1 MYSFKLSL
9 PIINKVPAKM
19 IAMLADRQKF
29 LRPKISIIKSV
40 ISNIVTLIVAIFL
53 YLLRSFSSNILSFEG
68 AGANKA
74 IAILK
79 TIDKT
84 NIVTVTENEFFE
96 TKIVDI
102 ESRID
107 KVDIKKH
114 LISVFA

>member
-1 MYSFKLSL
+1 MYFFKPNL
-9 PIINKVPAKM
+9 PIISKAPARI
-19 IAMLADRQKF
+19 IAVLIDKQRFFRSKSS
-29 LRPKISIIKSV
+29 ISKSV
-40 ISNIVTLIVAIFL
+40 MSNIVTLIVAIFL
-53 YLLRSFSSNILSFEG
+53 YLLHSFSSNILSFEG

-79 TIDKT
+79 TIDET

>member
-9 PIINKVPAKM
+9 PIISKTPAKM
-19 IAMLADRQKF
+19 IAVLADRQKV
-29 LRPKISIIKSV
+29 LRPKSSISKSV
-40 ISNIVTLIVAIFL
+40 MSNSVTLIVAIFL
-53 YLLRSFSSNILSFEG
+53 YLLHSFSSNILSFEG

-84 NIVTVTENEFFE
+84 NIVTVTGREFFE
-96 TKIVDI
+96 TKINDI